1 MTRKLI
7 LALLALVLAAAPAW
21 AQPAAAP
28 ATAATAATVRQPG
41 PESLAL
47 ARELL
52 RVARVEE
59 GIYRAF
65 ELGVRQGAGDS
76 ATPELMTMVG
86 EAFRDEFKW
95 AEVEPQISALY
106 AGLFSDDELRAMTAW
121 HQTPVGRR
129 VAETTAELS
138 LGSQT
143 IMGPY
148 MQALMPRIMER
159 VQEAAEWPTPGGR

>member
-1 MTRKLI
+1 MIRKLT
-7 LALLALVLAAAPAW
+7 LALVVLALAAAPAR
-21 AQPAAAP
+21 AQPGTPPAATPAAA
-28 ATAATAATVRQPG
+28 REPG

-52 RVARVEE
+52 RVARVEQS
-59 GIYRAF
+59 IYHAF
-65 ELGVRQGAGDS
+65 ELGVRQGAGDA
-76 ATPELMTMVG
+76 ATPEVMTMVR
-86 EAFRDEFKW
+86 EAFMEEFKW

-106 AGLFSDDELRAMTAW
+106 AGLFTDDELRAMTAW

-129 VAETTAELS
+129 VAEATAELS

-148 MQALMPRIMER
+148 LQALVPRIMAR